1 MAELNARGGRR
12 RRTRNEM
19 NMVPFIDV
27 MLVLLIIFMV
37 SAPLMPTGVVDLPSM
52 GKARQAPEKV
62 IEVVVQDDE
71 RVRLRVNSQDADTL
85 AVGELAE
92 RVKALQGE
100 AEGGAAAV
108 PVIISARKDV
118 RYEEVVRIMDV
129 LQKAGVARVGLSV
142 RTTGG

>member
-1 MAELNARGGRR
+1 M
-12 RRTRNEM
+12 
-19 NMVPFIDV
+19 
-27 MLVLLIIFMV
+27 
-37 SAPLMPTGVVDLPSM
+37 VDLPSI
-52 GKARQAPEKV
+52 GKAPQTPEKV
-62 IEVVVQDDE
+62 IEVVVQDDQ

-85 AVGELAE
+85 AVDELAE

-100 AEGGAAAV
+100 AEGGPSAV